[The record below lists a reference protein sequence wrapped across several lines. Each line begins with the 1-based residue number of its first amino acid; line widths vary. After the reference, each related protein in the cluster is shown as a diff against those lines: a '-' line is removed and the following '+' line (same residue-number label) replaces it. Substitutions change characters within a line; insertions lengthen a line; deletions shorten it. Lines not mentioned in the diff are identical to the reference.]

1 MDDVT
6 PHLHEY
12 RVRTDG
18 LTLLYTFDNGRV
30 RAPAVQ
36 ARVDTVGAYRKT
48 RSEILRW
55 LRQLESME
63 HMGNKA
69 QLPDE
74 PFNYQVQIVNDAG
87 VKKINARFRS
97 GNLLSVGSFDTTT
110 KLLSLDARPAF
121 NVSYIS
127 FKLWYTRVLFDQL
140 INMLVP

>member
-63 HMGNKA
+63 HMGNEA

-110 KLLSLDARPAF
+110 KLLSLD
-121 NVSYIS
+121 
-127 FKLWYTRVLFDQL
+127 T
-140 INMLVP
+140 